1 MKQAT
6 IKIVTVHSD
15 FAQEDYAFF
24 NRIVSALQEHNL
36 SVALTVSKD
45 RHKKQLKGINLRPIN
60 GRTA

>member
-15 FAQEDYAFF
+15 FSKEDYDFMH
-24 NRIVSALQEHNL
+24 RIVTVLQTHNL

-45 RHKKQLKGINLRPIN
+45 RHIKKLKAINLRRID
-60 GRTA
+60 GEAV